1 MTIPPSRARPALAY
15 PRYAGA
21 VAVDREA
28 YVIGAGPSGLSAA
41 AMLRRAGVD
50 VQVLERADNVA
61 ASWRKHYD
69 RLHLHTVRWLSHL
82 PGLRFSRR
90 HGRWVHRDGVVRY
103 LESYASHHDLDVRP
117 GVRVERLDREDG
129 EWVLQTDQGEL
140 RSRYVVVATGY
151 NHTPFMPDWAG
162 RDSFEGDLVHASEYR
177 NPEPYRGRDVLI
189 VGTGNTGA
197 EIAVDLIEGGA
208 SRVRIAVRTPPN
220 IVLREAG
227 GIPTQV
233 TGVLMRHVPPPIADR
248 LVRPVQRMTIGDLSE
263 YGLPDPPEG
272 VYTRVRRDDVIPIID
287 VGLIRALKERQ
298 VEIAAAVEG
307 FDGKDVLLADGSR
320 IAPEAVIAATGYR
333 RGLER
338 LVGHLGVLGANGRPD
353 VHGGR
358 THSSAPGLYFLGYT
372 NPVSGMF
379 LEIGIDAR
387 RIARAVRRDREGRV
401 HIDDRREPDR
411 VAAGVG

>member
-1 MTIPPSRARPALAY
+1 VP
-15 PRYAGA
+15 
-21 VAVDREA
+21 VDREA
-28 YVIGAGPSGLSAA
+28 YVIGAGPSGLSAG

-50 VQVLERADNVA
+50 VEVLERDGVA
-61 ASWRKHYD
+61 ASWRRHYD

-82 PGLRFSRR
+82 PGLRFSAQ

-103 LESYASHHDLDVRP
+103 LESYVRHHDLDVRD
-117 GVRVERLDREDG
+117 GVGVERIDRHG
-129 EWVLQTDQGEL
+129 GGWVLGTSVGQL
-140 RSRYVVVATGY
+140 RARYVVVATGY
-151 NHTPFMPDWAG
+151 NHTPFMPDWPG
-162 RDSFEGDLVHASEYR
+162 RESYQGDLVHASEYR
-177 NPEPYRGRDVLI
+177 NPEAYRGRDVLI

-233 TGVLMRHVPPPIADR
+233 TGVLMRYIPPPIADR
-248 LVRPVQRMTIGDLSE
+248 LVRPVQRMTVGDLSG
-263 YGLPDPPEG
+263 YGLPEPPEG

-298 VEIAAAVEG
+298 VDVVAAVEG
-307 FDGKDVLLADGSR
+307 FDGQDVLLADGSR
-320 IAPEAVIAATGYR
+320 ISPDAVIAATGYR
-333 RGLER
+333 RGLES
-338 LVGHLGVLGANGRPD
+338 LVGHLGVLGANGRPLA
-353 VHGGR
+353 HGPR
-358 THSSAPGLYFLGYT
+358 THPSAPGLHFLGYT

-387 RIARAVRRDREGRV
+387 RIARAIRRDREMRARV
-401 HIDDRREPDR
+401 DGKGSAER
-411 VAAGVG
+411 VAAGAA